1 MIKED
6 NLFLGD
12 EARVKMMSGI
22 KKVSNAVGI
31 TMGTSGKN
39 SLIEAEQR
47 PGFLITNDGF
57 YIANSIRLAD
67 SLETMGQKQLIEAIN
82 RANKSSG
89 DGSST
94 TCVLTSSILEEGA
107 KHLDEASPMEIK
119 RSLEA
124 CIPIIEASIL
134 KNKKDIT
141 VDNLAPVV
149 SISAEDEEI
158 GNRIQE
164 IYQKIGP
171 KGVIQWDLSKTPED
185 SYSLGEGLTVHGA
198 TYVSRYMCE
207 LTDQGFTTQVRLKNP
222 KILLAHKKIT
232 SMNDL
237 DGLSQTLFKQDIKEL
252 AVFCDDISPDVV
264 NGLIQARQ
272 QVGFRVVVIKMPIL
286 WADQWWEDLSEATG
300 AKVIDAA
307 SGIKLRNVT
316 PQYLGTVEHL
326 NVDKEDAQIDGIKDL
341 TTYLLALK
349 VDGSDE
355 ALQRAERLNTKT
367 ARYFVGAHSESALAY
382 RRLKVE
388 DAISAASCAL
398 DNGVV
403 AGGGVAL
410 LRAVFDLSQKTVGE
424 KILGVALQKPI
435 RQIVSNT
442 GNEFPQLQY
451 DNISLSSM
459 GFDSKTGKVVDMFET
474 GIVDPTDVVLNA
486 VKAAIGVAA
495 SILTV
500 GTVVTLPKEEQK

>member
-1 MIKED
+1 MKHD
-6 NLFLGD
+6 NLYFGK
-12 EARVKMMSGI
+12 EASQKMMEGVQ
-22 KKVSNAVGI
+22 KVASAVGV

-39 SLIEAEQR
+39 AVIEAMER
-47 PGFLITNDGF
+47 PGYLVTNDGY

-67 SLETMGQKQLIEAIN
+67 PLETMGQKQLVEAIN

-94 TCVLTSSILEEGA
+94 TCVLTSAILEEGM
-107 KHLDEASPMEIK
+107 KHLEKESPMAIK

-124 CIPIIEASIL
+124 CIPLIEESINKHKKIITISEI
-134 KNKKDIT
+134 
-141 VDNLAPVV
+141 APVA

-164 IYQKIGP
+164 IYSKIGE
-171 KGVIQWDLSKTPED
+171 KGVIQWDISKTPED
-185 SYSLGEGLTVHGA
+185 SYAIGAGLTIHGA

-207 LTDQGFTTQVRLKNP
+207 LTEQGFTTQVRLENP
-222 KILLAHKKIT
+222 KILLAKKKIT
-232 SMNDL
+232 SMSDL
-237 DGLSQTLFKQDIKEL
+237 DGISQTLFKNDVKEL
-252 AVFCDDISPDVV
+252 VIFCEDITPDVV

-272 QVGFRVVVIKMPIL
+272 KVGFRVVVIKIPVIF
-286 WADQWWEDLSEATG
+286 ADQWWEDLSEATG
-300 AKVIDAA
+300 AKLIDAA

-326 NVDKEDAQIDGIKDL
+326 NVDKEDTQIDGIKDL
-341 TTYLLALK
+341 STYLLALK

-355 ALQRAERLNTKT
+355 SLQRAERLNTKT

-388 DAISAASCAL
+388 DAISAASVAL

-410 LRAVFDLSQKTVGE
+410 YEASKDLSDTEIGGMILKEALKHPMAWIAGNSGQKE
-424 KILGVALQKPI
+424 
-435 RQIVSNT
+435 IVSKELKE
-442 GNEFPQLQY
+442 GW
-451 DNISLSSM
+451 
-459 GFDSKTGKVVDMFET
+459 GFNSKTGRCENMFES

-495 SILTV
+495 SILTA
-500 GTVVTLPKEEQK
+500 GTVIILPKEDEKNV